1 MLVVVFS
8 FILAINPLFYF
19 SRATG
24 NMRESDAV
32 KTLQNEKDALI
43 GEKHKLKDELNTI
56 RKQLKD
62 ESAKWSSEREDLQNI
77 IGEKT
82 RLFFVCL
89 WLFLF
94 LIH

>member
-1 MLVVVFS
+1 
-8 FILAINPLFYF
+8 
-19 SRATG
+19 
-24 NMRESDAV
+24 MRESDAV

-82 RLFFVCL
+82 RLIFL
-89 WLFLF
+89 LFLF
-94 LIH
+94 IFYVETNILL